1 VSQFAVHP
9 LILSEPEQEKR
20 VCIKLTACRCR
31 RARMKIRAQRLI
43 DVGRSSKQAPSV
55 NDGTY
60 HPAQTFPFKRRAFI
74 LKSRMP

>member
-1 VSQFAVHP
+1 
-9 LILSEPEQEKR
+9 
-20 VCIKLTACRCR
+20 
-31 RARMKIRAQRLI
+31 MKIRAQRLI

-74 LKSRMP
+74 LKSRMPRSEYTVNIFYIIGVVVVIIFVASFLGLHA